1 MSERPTAAAASA
13 PARDVLPPLV
23 VDTPRIEPTLARRI
37 RVVGLDVDGV
47 LTDGGVYLG
56 ATAADNGPIAFEFKR
71 YDIQDGLGLHMLRA
85 AGIEV
90 AIITG
95 RVSESVAIRAKEL
108 GVTHVV
114 QDPHARKLPAMRR
127 IVDAIGCSLDEVAFL
142 GDDLPD
148 LSVMRHV
155 ALPVAVGNA
164 VKEVQRLALLRLHA
178 HGGRGAVREFAEA
191 LLDARGEWIDLV
203 EQYVASRSVEGDA

>member
-1 MSERPTAAAASA
+1 MTDTTDR
-13 PARDVLPPLV
+13 LPPLV
-23 VDTPRIEPTLARRI
+23 VHMPRIEPTLAKRI
-37 RVVGLDVDGV
+37 RVIGLDVDGV

-56 ATAADNGPIAFEFKR
+56 ATSVGTDVTPFEFKR

-85 AGIEV
+85 AGLEIV
-90 AIITG
+90 IITG
-95 RVSESVAIRAKEL
+95 RVSESVAMRAKEL
-108 GVTHVV
+108 GVAHVV

-127 IVDAIGCSLDEVAFL
+127 IAAALECRLDDVAFL

-155 ALPVAVGNA
+155 GLPVAVGNA
-164 VKEVQRLALLRLHA
+164 VPEVQRLATLQLRA

-203 EQYVASRSVEGDA
+203 ERYVASRSVEEGA